1 MRCCLV
7 NKTPSFLVPNCIGG
21 ILFHD
26 LNLQF
31 RSPTVNTMMTQ
42 TDFVKFVRNLDAY
55 LEMNLE
61 FYRDPDFTCPCA
73 RLGDITIHFTHYHTA
88 EEAEQKW
95 TERARRIDRENLF
108 IFCEE
113 RDGLTEAEIRSLAT
127 VKARGILVFTANKC
141 DDIPYALQIPK
152 YQPDGEVGNILARN
166 YLDDSREYER
176 YFDFVKWFNEAD
188 GNDFAIQPFIR

>member
-1 MRCCLV
+1 MRKRLE
-7 NKTPSFLVPNCIGG
+7 NKAPTFLVPNCIGG

-55 LEMNLE
+55 LGMSLE

-73 RLGDITIHFTHYHTA
+73 RLGDITIHFTHY
-88 EEAEQKW
+88 E
-95 TERARRIDRENLF
+95 
-108 IFCEE
+108 
-113 RDGLTEAEIRSLAT
+113 TEAEIRSLAT
-127 VKARGILVFTANKC
+127 VKARGILVFTANKYE
-141 DDIPYALQIPK
+141 DIPYALQIPK
-152 YQPDGEVGNILARN
+152 YRPDGEVGNILARN

-176 YFDFVKWFNEAD
+176 YFDFVKWFSEAD
-188 GNDFAIQPFIR
+188 GNGFAIQPFIR